1 MKRVF
6 AAAFVAAVAGCA
18 GNSRPP
24 TMPTYA
30 DKPRVPINK
39 QIPVDAVP
47 AAPKGSSDVQ

>member
-30 DKPRVPINK
+30 HKPRVPINK
-39 QIPVDAVP
+39 QMPAEAVP
-47 AAPKGSSDVQ
+47 VAPKGSSNVQ